1 MSGGNGKPMNI
12 EELAHTAQML
22 GTPIDFEELIEAGVL
37 RRKTKHTYE
46 LLDSA
51 RLPEY
56 VRRQAT
62 SMKASSKGKPVVVTF
77 AQSNKRA
84 QKAYESLTGKKF
96 TPAEQKTPRS
106 K

>member
-1 MSGGNGKPMNI
+1 MSGSNGKPMNI
-12 EELAHTAQML
+12 EELTRIAQML
-22 GTPIDFEELIEAGVL
+22 GTPIDFEALIKAGVL

-56 VRRQAT
+56 AKRQAT
-62 SMKASSKGKPVVVTF
+62 SMKASSTGKPVVLTF

-84 QKAYESLTGKKF
+84 QKTYESLTGKKF
-96 TPAEQKTPRS
+96 TPVE
-106 K
+106 